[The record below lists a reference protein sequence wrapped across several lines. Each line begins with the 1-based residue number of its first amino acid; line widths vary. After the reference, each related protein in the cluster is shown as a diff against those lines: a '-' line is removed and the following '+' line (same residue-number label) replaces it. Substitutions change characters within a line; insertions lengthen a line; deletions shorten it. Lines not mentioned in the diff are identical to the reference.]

1 MKVSSIFLLISLF
14 ALMESSLNTF
24 STKKCSDYDVLFN
37 KTRENYLEYQAFSR
51 GFCRSLQLDEGYAQC
66 CYLKYK
72 YTDGNTYYNCAQLTL
87 AQYYDIDKAKDYY
100 KGLNY
105 DVKSLECTSSSYLY
119 GSFLLLL
126 FILF

>member
-14 ALMESSLNTF
+14 ALMESNLDTF
-24 STKKCSDYDVLFN
+24 TTKKCTDYYGQKLAQ
-37 KTRENYLEYQAFSR
+37 QAFSR
-51 GFCRSLQLDEGYAQC
+51 GFCRSLQIEESYAQC

-72 YTDGNTYYNCAQLTL
+72 FGDKTYYNCAQITL
-87 AQYYDIDKAKDYY
+87 AEYYDIDKAKDRF
-100 KGLNY
+100 KNEESL
-105 DVKSLECTSSSYLY
+105 DVKSIECTSSSYLY

>member
-1 MKVSSIFLLISLF
+1 MKAFSIFLLISLF

-24 STKKCSDYDVLFN
+24 STQKCSDYERTTD
-37 KTRENYLEYQAFSR
+37 LEHQAFSR
-51 GFCRSLQLDEGYAQC
+51 SFCRSLQLDESYAQC

-72 YTDGNTYYNCAQLTL
+72 VGDNTYYNCAQITL
-87 AQYYDIDKAKDYY
+87 AEYYDIDVAKDRY
-100 KGLNY
+100 KGYNY

>member
-14 ALMESSLNTF
+14 ALMESSLDGFT
-24 STKKCSDYDVLFN
+24 TKYCSDYSGTTSD
-37 KTRENYLEYQAFSR
+37 KQAYSR
-51 GFCRSLQLDEGYAQC
+51 GFCRSLALEENYAQC
-66 CYLKYK
+66 CYVKYK
-72 YTDGNTYYNCAQLTL
+72 IGDNTYYNCAQLTL
-87 AQYYDIDKAKDYY
+87 AEYYDIDVAKDNLEA
-100 KGLNY
+100 KGW

>member
-1 MKVSSIFLLISLF
+1 MKVFSIFLLISLF

-24 STKKCSDYDVLFN
+24 STKKCSDYDVYFN

-66 CYLKYK
+66 CYIKYK
-72 YTDGNTYYNCAQLTL
+72 NGENTYYKCAQLKL
-87 AQYYDIDKAKDYY
+87 AEYYDIDVAKDKYE
-100 KGLNY
+100 KEGY
-105 DVKSLECTSSSYLY
+105 DVKTLECTSSSYLY

>member
-1 MKVSSIFLLISLF
+1 MKVFSIFLLISLF

-24 STKKCSDYDVLFN
+24 STQKCSDYERTTD
-37 KTRENYLEYQAFSR
+37 LEHQAFSR
-51 GFCRSLQLDEGYAQC
+51 SFCRSLQLDESYAQC

-72 YTDGNTYYNCAQLTL
+72 IGDKTYYNCAQITL
-87 AQYYDIDKAKDYY
+87 AEYYDIDVAKDRY
-100 KGLNY
+100 KGYNY

>member
-14 ALMESSLNTF
+14 ALMESSLDGF
-24 STKKCSDYDVLFN
+24 QTKYCSDYSGTGAN
-37 KTRENYLEYQAFSR
+37 QQAYSR
-51 GFCRSLQLDEGYAQC
+51 GFCRSLALEENYAQC
-66 CYLKYK
+66 CYVKYK
-72 YTDGNTYYNCAQLTL
+72 IGDNTYYNCAQLTL
-87 AQYYDIDKAKDYY
+87 AEYYDIDVAKGNLEA
-100 KGLNY
+100 KGW

>member
-1 MKVSSIFLLISLF
+1 MKVFSIFLLISLF

-24 STKKCSDYDVLFN
+24 STQKCSDYERTTD
-37 KTRENYLEYQAFSR
+37 LEHQAFSR
-51 GFCRSLQLDEGYAQC
+51 SFCRSLQLDESYAQC

-72 YTDGNTYYNCAQLTL
+72 IGDNTYYNCAQITL
-87 AQYYDIDKAKDYY
+87 AEYYDIDVAKDRY
-100 KGLNY
+100 KGYNY

-119 GSFLLLL
+119 GSLLLLL

>member
-14 ALMESSLNTF
+14 ALMESELKTF
-24 STKKCSDYDVLFN
+24 STQKCTDYYGQELAQ
-37 KTRENYLEYQAFSR
+37 QAFSR
-51 GFCRSLQLDEGYAQC
+51 GFCRSLQIEEGFAQC

-72 YTDGNTYYNCAQLTL
+72 YTDGNTYYNCAQVTL
-87 AQYYDIDKAKDYY
+87 AEYYDIDKAKDKY
-100 KGLNY
+100 KDLGY
-105 DVKSLECTSSSYLY
+105 DVKSIECTSSSYLY

>member
-1 MKVSSIFLLISLF
+1 MKVSTIFLLISLF
-14 ALMESSLNTF
+14 AMMKSSLTGF
-24 STKKCSDYDVLFN
+24 GTKYCSDYTGTVEE
-37 KTRENYLEYQAFSR
+37 KQAYSR
-51 GFCRSLQLDEGYAQC
+51 GFCRSLGLENGYAQC

-72 YTDGNTYYNCAQLTL
+72 SGEATYYNCLPVTL
-87 AQYYDIDKAKDYY
+87 QEYYDIDTKIDNLETQN
-100 KGLNY
+100 GW

>member
-1 MKVSSIFLLISLF
+1 MKVFSIFLLISLF

-24 STKKCSDYDVLFN
+24 STQKCSDYERTTD
-37 KTRENYLEYQAFSR
+37 LEHQAFSR
-51 GFCRSLQLDEGYAQC
+51 SFCRSLQLDESYAQC
-66 CYLKYK
+66 CYLKYES
-72 YTDGNTYYNCAQLTL
+72 GNKTYYNCAPVTSSQF
-87 AQYYDIDKAKDYY
+87 YDIDEAIKSFKSTYSI
-100 KGLNY
+100 

>member
-1 MKVSSIFLLISLF
+1 MKAFSIFLLISLF

-24 STKKCSDYDVLFN
+24 STQKCSDYERTTD
-37 KTRENYLEYQAFSR
+37 LEHQAFSR
-51 GFCRSLQLDEGYAQC
+51 SFCRSLQLDESYAQC

-72 YTDGNTYYNCAQLTL
+72 VGDNTYYNCAQITL
-87 AQYYDIDKAKDYY
+87 AEYYDIDVAKKRY
-100 KGLNY
+100 KGYDY

>member
-1 MKVSSIFLLISLF
+1 MKVSSIFLLIALF
-14 ALMESSLNTF
+14 DLIESQLPGFGVKNCHDYF
-24 STKKCSDYDVLFN
+24 DKKDF
-37 KTRENYLEYQAFSR
+37 EHQAYSR
-51 GFCRSLQLDEGYAQC
+51 SFCRSLQLNEGDAQC

-72 YTDGNTYYNCAQLTL
+72 VDDHTYYNCVPVTISEF
-87 AQYYDIDKAKDYY
+87 YDIDATIDDYE
-100 KGLNY
+100 KNGW

>member
-1 MKVSSIFLLISLF
+1 MKVFSIFLLIALF
-14 ALMESSLNTF
+14 AIIESELSTF
-24 STKKCSDYDVLFN
+24 SVKNCNEYFN
-37 KTRENYLEYQAFSR
+37 TQNANFQAYSR
-51 GFCRSLQLDEGYAQC
+51 SFCRTLALNEGYAQC

-72 YTDGNTYYNCAQLTL
+72 SGNNTYYNCAPVTSSQF
-87 AQYYDIDKAKDYY
+87 YDIDEAIKSFENTYSI
-100 KGLNY
+100 

>member
-1 MKVSSIFLLISLF
+1 MKVSTIFLLISLF
-14 ALMESSLNTF
+14 AMMK
-24 STKKCSDYDVLFN
+24 STLTGFGTKYCKDYWGQ
-37 KTRENYLEYQAFSR
+37 EPEQQAYSR
-51 GFCRSLQLDEGYAQC
+51 GFCRSLAIDSGYAQC

-72 YTDGNTYYNCAQLTL
+72 IGQTTYYNCAQLTL
-87 AQYYDIDKAKDYY
+87 TEYYDIDSKIQSLES
-100 KGLNY
+100 GEW

>member
-1 MKVSSIFLLISLF
+1 MKVFSIFLLIALF
-14 ALMESSLNTF
+14 AIIESELTSF
-24 STKKCSDYDVLFN
+24 SVKNCHDYFNCESDCQKSDH
-37 KTRENYLEYQAFSR
+37 QGFSR
-51 GFCRSLQLDEGYAQC
+51 SFCRSLAINEGDAQC

-72 YTDGNTYYNCAQLTL
+72 YNDRTYYNCAPLSL
-87 AQYYDIDKAKDYY
+87 AQFYDIDEAIKSFKSTYSI
-100 KGLNY
+100 

>member
-1 MKVSSIFLLISLF
+1 MKVSSIFLLIALF
-14 ALMESSLNTF
+14 DLIESQLPGFGVKNCHDYF
-24 STKKCSDYDVLFN
+24 DKKDF
-37 KTRENYLEYQAFSR
+37 EHQAYSR
-51 GFCRSLQLDEGYAQC
+51 SFCRSLQLNEGDAQC

-72 YTDGNTYYNCAQLTL
+72 YTDGNTYYNCAQITL
-87 AQYYDIDKAKDYY
+87 AEYYDIDVAKDRY
-100 KGLNY
+100 KGYNY

>member
-14 ALMESSLNTF
+14 ALMESELKTF
-24 STKKCSDYDVLFN
+24 STKKCTDYNGQDLAQ
-37 KTRENYLEYQAFSR
+37 QAFSR
-51 GFCRSLQLDEGYAQC
+51 GFCRSLQIEEGYAQC

-72 YTDGNTYYNCAQLTL
+72 LDDGNTYYNCAQVTL
-87 AQYYDIDKAKDYY
+87 EQYYDIDKAKDYY

-105 DVKSLECTSSSYLY
+105 DVKSIECTSSTYLY

>member
-1 MKVSSIFLLISLF
+1 MKVSSIFLLIAFFDLIQSQLPGF
-14 ALMESSLNTF
+14 GVKNCHDYFNTRD
-24 STKKCSDYDVLFN
+24 S
-37 KTRENYLEYQAFSR
+37 EHQAYSR
-51 GFCRSLQLDEGYAQC
+51 SFCRSLQLNEGDAQC

-72 YTDGNTYYNCAQLTL
+72 IDASTYYNCAPVTL
-87 AQYYDIDKAKDYY
+87 SQFSDIDATIDDYE
-100 KGLNY
+100 KNGW

>member
-1 MKVSSIFLLISLF
+1 MKVSSIFLLIALF
-14 ALMESSLNTF
+14 DLIESQLPGFGVKNCHDYFNTRD
-24 STKKCSDYDVLFN
+24 S
-37 KTRENYLEYQAFSR
+37 EHQAYSR
-51 GFCRSLQLDEGYAQC
+51 SFCRSLQLNEGDAQC

-72 YTDGNTYYNCAQLTL
+72 IDDSTYYNCAPVTL
-87 AQYYDIDKAKDYY
+87 SQFSDIDATIDDYE
-100 KGLNY
+100 KNGW

>member
-14 ALMESSLNTF
+14 ALMESELKTF
-24 STKKCSDYDVLFN
+24 STKKCTDYYGR
-37 KTRENYLEYQAFSR
+37 KEENQAYSR
-51 GFCRSLQLDEGYAQC
+51 GFCRSLQIEEGFAQC

-72 YTDGNTYYNCAQLTL
+72 YTDGNTYYNCAQVTL
-87 AQYYDIDKAKDYY
+87 EQYYDIDKAKDYY

-105 DVKSLECTSSSYLY
+105 DVKSIECTSSSYLY

>member
-1 MKVSSIFLLISLF
+1 MKVSSIFLLITLF
-14 ALMESSLNTF
+14 TIIESDLVGFNPMYCT
-24 STKKCSDYDVLFN
+24 DYFN
-37 KTRENYLEYQAFSR
+37 KQTEENQAFSR
-51 GFCRSLQLDEGYAQC
+51 GFCKSLGIDAATYQC

-72 YTDGNTYYNCAQLTL
+72 SGDRTYYNCAPLTL
-87 AQYYDIDKAKDYY
+87 SQFYDIDSTKDSFEQSYDW
-100 KGLNY
+100 

>member
-1 MKVSSIFLLISLF
+1 MKVSSIFILISLF
-14 ALMESSLNTF
+14 AIIESDLSGFTVKNCNQYF
-24 STKKCSDYDVLFN
+24 KCIYPDC
-37 KTRENYLEYQAFSR
+37 QAYSR
-51 GFCRSLQLDEGYAQC
+51 SFCRSLALNEGDTQC

-72 YTDGNTYYNCAQLTL
+72 NTTDEKTYYNCAPLTIS
-87 AQYYDIDKAKDYY
+87 QFYDIDAAIKNLEEY
-100 KGLNY
+100 NPM

>member
-1 MKVSSIFLLISLF
+1 MKVFSIFLLIALF
-14 ALMESSLNTF
+14 AIIESELSTF
-24 STKKCSDYDVLFN
+24 GVKNCN
-37 KTRENYLEYQAFSR
+37 EYFISKNPDFQAYSR
-51 GFCRSLQLDEGYAQC
+51 SFCRTLALNEGYAQC

-72 YTDGNTYYNCAQLTL
+72 SGENTYYNCAPVTSSQF
-87 AQYYDIDKAKDYY
+87 YEIDDTIKSWEQTYTI
-100 KGLNY
+100 

>member
-1 MKVSSIFLLISLF
+1 MKVTSIFLLIALF
-14 ALMESSLNTF
+14 AVINSGLYGFNEKS
-24 STKKCSDYDVLFN
+24 CSDYYHLDAN
-37 KTRENYLEYQAFSR
+37 DNSEKNQGFSR
-51 GFCRSLQLDEGYAQC
+51 SFCRSLAIEEGYAQC

-72 YTDGNTYYNCAQLTL
+72 IGDATYYNCVPVTL
-87 AQYYDIDKAKDYY
+87 SEYYDIDAKIDSLE
-100 KGLNY
+100 GQGI